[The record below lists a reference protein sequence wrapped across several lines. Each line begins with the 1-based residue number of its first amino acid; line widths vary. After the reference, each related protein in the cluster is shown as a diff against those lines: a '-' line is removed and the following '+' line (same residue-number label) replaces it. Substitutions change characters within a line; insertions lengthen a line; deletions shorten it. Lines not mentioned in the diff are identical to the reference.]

1 MSYEDC
7 LAAALDTVLA
17 WDLPD
22 DACAEAVAVQACL
35 LAGLVADDIPC
46 SGGEG

>member
-1 MSYEDC
+1 MIFEDC
-7 LAAALDTVLA
+7 LSAALDTVLA

-35 LAGLVADDIPC
+35 LAGLVADEIP
-46 SGGEG
+46 SSSVET